1 MNYFMED
8 TIKVDIAQRSP
19 WPGDIS
25 HNLKTVMEY
34 MEKTSAGESKLV
46 IFPEMYL
53 SGYSIIGPYTKEDFR
68 KTSVTIDDFS
78 VKKLIKLCS
87 KLDKY
92 IILGLPLRDKSSD
105 MLYNAALFIGP
116 KGIIGIH
123 RKITLPDGNYRG
135 QKFCEGKYFTAGSE
149 LSIFKTPIGNFGILI
164 CYELFMPEIPRSLA
178 VQGADYLVC
187 LAAGPASQK
196 KAFDMFLPVRAIE
209 NTAYLIFCNL
219 PREGDMD
226 FFGGSRILLPNG
238 RILAQA
244 AIGGEDSL
252 RAEVSRSEVKH
263 ARLAYPNLKD
273 RKALDLLT
281 A

>member
-78 VKKLIKLCS
+78 VTKLIKLCS

-105 MLYNAALFIGP
+105 ILYNAALFIGP
-116 KGIIGIH
+116 KAIIGIH

-135 QKFCEGKYFTAGSE
+135 QKFCEGEYFTAGSE
-149 LSIFKTPIGNFGILI
+149 LSIFKTPIGSFGILI
-164 CYELFMPEIPRSLA
+164 CYELFMPEIPRTLA

-187 LAAGPASQK
+187 LAAGPMSQK

-238 RILAQA
+238 RIIAQA
-244 AIGGEDSL
+244 AIGDEDSL
-252 RAEVSRSEVKH
+252 RAEVSLSEVKN
-263 ARLAYPNLKD
+263 ARLSYPNLKD
-273 RKALDLLT
+273 RKALDLLNT
-281 A
+281 

>member
-1 MNYFMED
+1 MED
-8 TIKVDIAQRSP
+8 TIKVDIAQISP
-19 WPGDIS
+19 WPGDIN
-25 HNLKTVMEY
+25 HNLKTAMEY
-34 MEKTSAGESKLV
+34 MERTSAGESKLV
-46 IFPEMYL
+46 IFPEMYI
-53 SGYSIIGPYTKEDFR
+53 SGYSIIGSYSKEDFL
-68 KTSVTIDDFS
+68 KTSVTIDDLS
-78 VKKLIKLCS
+78 VTKVIKFCS

-105 MLYNAALFIGP
+105 ILYNAALFIGP

-135 QKFCEGKYFTAGSE
+135 QKFCEGEYFTAGSE

-219 PREGDMD
+219 PGEGDMD

-263 ARLAYPNLKD
+263 ARLSYPNLKD

>member
-1 MNYFMED
+1 MED
-8 TIKVDIAQRSP
+8 TIKVDIAQLSP

-25 HNLKTVMEY
+25 RNLKTAMEY
-34 MEKTSAGESKLV
+34 MERTSAGESKLV
-46 IFPEMYL
+46 IFPEMYI
-53 SGYSIIGPYTKEDFR
+53 SGYSIIGSYSKEDFQ
-68 KTSVTIDDFS
+68 KTSVTIDDLS
-78 VKKLIKLCS
+78 VTRLIKSCS

-92 IILGLPLRDKSSD
+92 IILGLPLRDTSSD
-105 MLYNAALFIGP
+105 ILYNAALFIGP

-135 QKFCEGKYFTAGSE
+135 QKFCEGEYFTAGNE

-164 CYELFMPEIPRSLA
+164 CYELFMPEIPRTLA
-178 VQGADYLVC
+178 VQGADYLIC
-187 LAAGPASQK
+187 LAAGPMSQK

-238 RILAQA
+238 RIIAQA
-244 AIGGEDSL
+244 AIGDEDSL
-252 RAEVSRSEVKH
+252 RAEVSLSEVKN
-263 ARLAYPNLKD
+263 ARLSYPNLKD
-273 RKALDLLT
+273 RKALDLLNT
-281 A
+281 